1 GTGVLYGP
9 GTLAGSLFADHA
21 HIESGRVTTV
31 RIMRASAF
39 FDRHFNLHDDVFL
52 KLNCEGAEVPIVEDL
67 VASGW
72 FARIRSVL
80 LDLDAR
86 KIPSLGARL
95 NRLLD
100 TLGATDIHNWVFP
113 EDVQYGQ
120 QCTFGCIHHW
130 LRVAGAH
137 EVSVGSV
144 WRSGAYHMGLWREG
158 AFR

>member
-1 GTGVLYGP
+1 
-9 GTLAGSLFADHA
+9 
-21 HIESGRVTTV
+21 
-31 RIMRASAF
+31 
-39 FDRHFNLHDDVFL
+39 FL

-120 QCTFGCIHHW
+120 QCTFGGIHHW

-158 AFR
+158 AFRGYYKFLVVRLLPSRMVTFYYRFVRPRIQRDST